1 MPKPDVAVPLQELR
15 DTGRAMSQENLD
27 AMRRGWEAYERGDL
41 TAALE
46 GLSPDMITYVA
57 PPIPVAGTYHGPEG
71 LLQLTLD
78 WAEGFDEL
86 VVTAQEFFDAGD
98 QIVVRTLHKSRG
110 AESGA
115 PVETDI
121 WYVFTI
127 RAGKAVRADVFNE
140 RQEALEAAGLS
151 E

>member
-1 MPKPDVAVPLQELR
+1 
-15 DTGRAMSQENLD
+15 MSQENVDLVRNAWD
-27 AMRRGWEAYERGDL
+27 TMDGGDL
-41 TAALE
+41 YAALQTI
-46 GLSPDMITYVA
+46 SPDMVTEVA
-57 PPIPVAGTYHGPEG
+57 QPLPVAGTYYGPEG

-86 VVTAQEFFDAGD
+86 EVTAEEHIDAGD
-98 QIVVRTLHKSRG
+98 QVVTRVRHKSRG

-121 WYVFTI
+121 WYVWTI
-127 RAGKAVRADVFNE
+127 RDGETVRTQIFNE
-140 RQEALEAAGLS
+140 RSEAFAAAGLP

>member
-1 MPKPDVAVPLQELR
+1 
-15 DTGRAMSQENLD
+15 MSQENVEHV
-27 AMRRGWEAYERGDL
+27 RRGWEAYERGDL
-41 TAALE
+41 SAALE
-46 GLSPDMITYVA
+46 TLSPDLVTYVA

-86 VVTAQEFFDAGD
+86 VATAEEYIDAPGEKV
-98 QIVVRTLHKSRG
+98 ITRVRHRASG
-110 AESGA
+110 AESGV

-121 WYVFTI
+121 WYVWTV
-127 RAGKAVRADVFNE
+127 REGKTVRADVFNDK
-140 RQEALEAAGLS
+140 REALEAAGVS